1 MRVDASNGEVN
12 ENASAPVQE
21 QEGHVQ
27 RVRFKNWTKDEQV
40 KAFFSWLPSELHH
53 IPKVDWTTLPYGVML
68 YLTHTAS
75 KSPDV
80 IPIALF
86 AATARG
92 AMSDHVLLKNLSHL
106 NMFFRTIRGVCQIE
120 HLSDLKR
127 EHIWHDFIEKTK
139 MTSGRLGS
147 LKAYASFSES
157 HYPRYLRR
165 LEEHE
170 QLHMQHYALPVMPPG
185 FVPRYGGL
193 SSITKAGQS
202 NSKEKSDILVHLYS
216 VLRQIVRFRKQ
227 LAERMLIAIRETCHR
242 VDAGEAVLPVHFQH
256 TDIIP
261 EVNKNARTVSEVE
274 IQGREVTMHFVL
286 WDKPTWAIH
295 HKDRYSVATMK
306 RVRRRSEAYSQKLN
320 CYFVQFDGPTTDLL
334 WFGELI
340 EQDIL
345 HSFHSGIKDDEDAT
359 YHQRWMFARQLGFT
373 SGCTCTR
380 PNVLDSGDKWF
391 SSNAQVGEMI
401 FEPEAL
407 YRGILFGATLATLAL
422 SNGSRVSELL
432 QYSFNKERRIT
443 QRETVTVLGNDGQ
456 PVLGPDNK
464 VLTKEFKIHL
474 QYLLPKGAKAEEER
488 QLFPLGNEATV
499 LLGQVKHLL
508 EEVHG
513 EIPIVHPSRSSAK
526 YEHLKPEQYFFQW
539 EASPDG
545 KIGII
550 AVQDVETLLRFI
562 FHGLELATAAG
573 KPILVT
579 AHLLRHV
586 MSTDARQYRNVPP
599 EAIAHFF
606 LHHRLQ
612 ISPRQSSSPSVVSN
626 YYWQMTKAQQL
637 THLREYLD
645 ELDELDHAILA
656 MAPSPRDLEQ
666 ANEDLQNVYDVWQT
680 LHPTAFGNCGCPGLC
695 PRGYNRSLCIGCPFL
710 ITDPSRRGAAQAWR
724 TSYARQAEELQIQGN
739 LTDARQMRILVQQ
752 LDDHIATMRLQLQ
765 AEADGRYI
773 PLYKVLAQ
781 TREKVEDGDAEEI

>member
-12 ENASAPVQE
+12 ENAFAPVQE
-21 QEGHVQ
+21 QEGHAPGG
-27 RVRFKNWTKDEQV
+27 RFRNWTKDEQMQ
-40 KAFFSWLPSELHH
+40 AFFAWLPPELHH
-53 IPKVDWTTLPYGVML
+53 IPKVDWMTLPYGVML
-68 YLTHTAS
+68 YLTRTVG
-75 KSPDV
+75 KSPDA

-86 AATARG
+86 VATARDG
-92 AMSDHVLLKNLSHL
+92 MSDAVFLKALSRFKRFL
-106 NMFFRTIRGVCQIE
+106 QAIRGVCQIE

-127 EHIWHDFIEKTK
+127 EQLWHDFIGKTK
-139 MTSGRLGS
+139 TTPGRLDQ
-147 LKAYASFSES
+147 LKGYAAFSEG

-165 LEEHE
+165 LEEHDR
-170 QLHMQHYALPVMPPG
+170 LRMQHYALPLMPPG
-185 FVPRYGGL
+185 FVHRHAGGA
-193 SSITKAGQS
+193 SITKASQS
-202 NSKEKSDILVHLYS
+202 NRKEQSDILVPLYS
-216 VLRQIVRFRKQ
+216 VLRQIIRFRKQ
-227 LAERMLIAIRETCHR
+227 LAERTLAAIRETCRR
-242 VDAGEAVLPVHFQH
+242 VDAGEAVLPVDFQH
-256 TDIIP
+256 TDVIP
-261 EVNKNARTVSEVE
+261 EINRNARTVSEVE

-286 WDKPTWAIH
+286 WDKPTWVNH
-295 HKDRYSVATMK
+295 PKDRYRESTMDS
-306 RVRRRSEAYSQKLN
+306 VRRRSEAYTQELN
-320 CYFVQFDGPTTDLL
+320 CFFVHFDGPATDLL
-334 WFGELI
+334 WFGEMI
-340 EQDIL
+340 EQNIL
-345 HSFHSGIKDDEDAT
+345 HRFDAATQDDEHGT
-359 YHQRWMFARQLGFT
+359 YQQQWMFARRMGFT
-373 SGCTCTR
+373 DGCTCSR
-380 PNVLDSGDKWF
+380 PNVLNSGDPWF
-391 SSNAQVGEMI
+391 AYNERAGDMI

-432 QYSFNKERRIT
+432 QYSYNKERRIT

-464 VLTKEFKIHL
+464 VLTKELRIHL
-474 QYLLPKGAKAEEER
+474 QHLLPKGAKAEEER

-499 LLGQVKHLL
+499 LLGQIKNML

-513 EIPIVHPSRSSAK
+513 EIPVAHPSRTSAK

-545 KIGII
+545 KFGII
-550 AVQDVETLLRFI
+550 TTQDVQNLMRFVL
-562 FHGLELATAAG
+562 HGLELTTATG
-573 KPILVT
+573 KPILVS

-586 MSTDARQYRNVPP
+586 MATDARQYRNVPP

-612 ISPRQSSSPSVVSN
+612 ISPGQSSTPSAISN

-645 ELDELDHAILA
+645 EQDELDHALLA
-656 MAPSPRDLEQ
+656 MAPLPRDLEQ

-710 ITDPSRRGAAQAWR
+710 ITDPSRLGAAQAWR

-739 LTDARQMRILVQQ
+739 LTDARQMRVLVQQ